1 MNIRLGK
8 NLSENNVVNKN
19 INWITTLECVV
30 KGDISVEHP
39 SVIVTYNDSLIGVN
53 YAEIEIYN
61 RKYYCSVKPLTGG
74 RVQID
79 CICDVLYSFADDIR
93 NLIAVVDKQSSGTVA
108 NEYVN
113 DGSLIVQTNEFTRI
127 HNFPNGFN
135 EEGEFILICAGG

>member
-39 SVIVTYNDSLIGVN
+39 SVIVTYNDSLVGVN
-53 YAEIEIYN
+53 YAEIEMYN
-61 RKYYCSVKPLTGG
+61 RKYYCSIKPLVGG
-74 RVQID
+74 RIQID
-79 CICDVLYSFADDIR
+79 CISDVLYSFADDIR
-93 NLIAVVDKQSSGTVA
+93 NLIAVVDKQSSGAVA

-127 HNFPNGFN
+127 HNFPSGFN
-135 EEGEFILICAGG
+135 EEGKFILICAGG